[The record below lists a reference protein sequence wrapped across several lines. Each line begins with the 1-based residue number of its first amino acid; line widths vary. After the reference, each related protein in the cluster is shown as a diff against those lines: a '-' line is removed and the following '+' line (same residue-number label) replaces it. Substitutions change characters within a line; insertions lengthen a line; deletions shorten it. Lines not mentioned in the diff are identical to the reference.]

1 MISIN
6 GVPEIIAIDRD
17 YVGDSLG
24 YERVCSVQIEHCIAC
39 GRHFVVENSGLPLR
53 HRHVLP
59 YVKCIVSPLEADGG
73 AQRRNAR
80 KRLVQIYEIG
90 SNIIDFPIL

>member
-1 MISIN
+1 
-6 GVPEIIAIDRD
+6 
-17 YVGDSLG
+17 
-24 YERVCSVQIEHCIAC
+24 
-39 GRHFVVENSGLPLR
+39 
-53 HRHVLP
+53 
-59 YVKCIVSPLEADGG
+59 VSPLEADGG